1 MKTLE
6 FFIVDVFAEEPL
18 TGNQLAVFLDA
29 AGLSSEQMQRLAR
42 EMNYSETT
50 FVPSSTP
57 REGAYEVRIF
67 TPAAEIPFA
76 GHPTL
81 GTAFLIRQE
90 LVREP
95 VARVVLDLRCGQVP
109 VDFTDRDGEV
119 DLLWMH
125 QPEPSFGR
133 VLDAA
138 AVHPVLGLERSDFD
152 ERLPVQE
159 VSTGLPFIIVPLCS
173 LAALKRAAV
182 RRDAYFQLI
191 AETQA
196 KAILVFTPYADSRDD
211 LTVRVFTEYYGVPED
226 PATGSANGALAAYLC
241 HYQGLG
247 SDRVEVSVSQGAQI
261 RRPSRLFL
269 RARREAERIAVSV
282 GGRVKRFARGRLEL
296 SAGEIE
302 LGIASGRP

>member
-1 MKTLE
+1 MKPLD

-18 TGNQLAVFLDA
+18 TGNPLAVFFDA
-29 AGLSSEQMQRLAR
+29 ADLSSEQMQSLAR

-50 FVPSSTP
+50 FIPSSAP
-57 REGAYEVRIF
+57 RDGAYPVRIF

-81 GTAFLIRQE
+81 GTAFMIQQE
-90 LVREP
+90 LVGEP
-95 VARVVLDLRCGQVP
+95 VERVVLALRCGRVP
-109 VDFTDRDGEV
+109 VDFTYCDGAV

-138 AVHPVLGLERSDFD
+138 AVHPVLGLEHSDLD
-152 ERLPVQE
+152 ERFPVQE
-159 VSTGLPFIIVPLCS
+159 ASTGLPFILVPLRS

-182 RRDAYFQLI
+182 RRDACFQLI
-191 AETQA
+191 AETEA
-196 KAILVFTPYADSRDD
+196 KAILVFTPYAESRDD
-211 LTVRVFTEYYGVPED
+211 LTVRVFTDYYGVPED

-241 HYQGLG
+241 HYQVLG
-247 SDRVEVSVSQGAQI
+247 SDRVEVSVSQGAQL

-282 GGRVKRFARGRLEL
+282 GGRVQRCARGRLE
-296 SAGEIE
+296 
-302 LGIASGRP
+302 

>member
-1 MKTLE
+1 MKPLD

-18 TGNQLAVFLDA
+18 AGNQLAVFLDTA
-29 AGLSSEQMQRLAR
+29 DLSSEQMQLLAR

-50 FVPSSTP
+50 FVPSATP

-67 TPAAEIPFA
+67 TPATEIPFA

-81 GTAFLIRQE
+81 GTAFLIQRE
-90 LVREP
+90 LVKEP
-95 VARVVLDLRCGQVP
+95 VERVTLDLRCGRVP
-109 VDFTDRDGEV
+109 VDFTYRDGKV

-138 AVHPVLGLERSDFD
+138 AVHPVLGLERADLD
-152 ERLPVQE
+152 ERFPIQE
-159 VSTGLPFIIVPLCS
+159 VSTGLPFLIVPLSS

-182 RRDAYFQLI
+182 RRDALFQLI

-196 KAILVFTPYADSRDD
+196 KAILVFTPHAESQDD
-211 LTVRVFTEYYGVPED
+211 LTVRVFTDYYGIPED
-226 PATGSANGALAAYLC
+226 PATGSANGSLAAYLC
-241 HYQGLG
+241 HYQALG
-247 SDRVEVSVSQGAQI
+247 SDRVEVSVSQGAALG
-261 RRPSRLFL
+261 RPSRLFL

-282 GGRVKRFARGRLEL
+282 GGRVQPCARGRLE
-296 SAGEIE
+296 S
-302 LGIASGRP
+302 

>member
-1 MKTLE
+1 MRHAMKPLE
-6 FFIVDVFAEEPL
+6 FFILDVFAEEPL
-18 TGNQLAVFLDA
+18 AGNQLAVFLDT

-50 FVPSSTP
+50 FIASSAP
-57 REGAYEVRIF
+57 CEGAYEVRIF
-67 TPAAEIPFA
+67 TPSAEIPFA

-95 VARVVLDLRCGQVP
+95 VERVVLDLRCGRVP
-109 VDFTDRDGEV
+109 VDFTYRDGEV

-138 AVHPVLGLERSDFD
+138 AVHPVLGLERSDLD
-152 ERLPVQE
+152 ERLPIQE

-173 LAALKRAAV
+173 LAALKRGAV
-182 RRDAYFQLI
+182 RRDACFQLI
-191 AETQA
+191 AETEA
-196 KAILVFTPYADSRDD
+196 KAILVFTPHAESGDD
-211 LTVRVFTEYYGVPED
+211 LTVRVFADYYGVPED

-247 SDRVEVSVSQGAQI
+247 SDRVDASVSQGAEI

-269 RARREAERIAVSV
+269 RAQRDAERIAVSV
-282 GGRVKRFARGRLEL
+282 GGGVKPFARGRLEFQL
-296 SAGEIE
+296 
-302 LGIASGRP
+302 